1 MDNSLNAYIQS
12 PVREKVW
19 TTLVPD
25 FGKDAEKTQIYGLN
39 ENQTRR
45 WGKVLL
51 LLIVLHQQHFMH
63 PSHSDSMLEQLHESF
78 PLKLGFGNP
87 DMSLAVKS
95 CKTRL
100 HYGVWA
106 WAMR

>member
-1 MDNSLNAYIQS
+1 
-12 PVREKVW
+12 
-19 TTLVPD
+19 
-25 FGKDAEKTQIYGLN
+25 
-39 ENQTRR
+39 
-45 WGKVLL
+45 
-51 LLIVLHQQHFMH
+51 
-63 PSHSDSMLEQLHESF
+63 MLEQLHESF

-106 WAMR
+106 WAMSLIKYVCEAVMKCAAYLSSNFGGKYRMPKKTENPLKMGYDSELDTSLE